1 MGKPAAVLGC
11 AHTCPQWNGKTPHSG
26 GPVAAGS
33 SDVFIAGMPAAREG
47 DMLVCNGPPDKIA
60 SGSSSV
66 TINGK
71 AAARM
76 GDGSQ
81 HGGQVASG
89 VGSVTIGG

>member
-1 MGKPAAVLGC
+1 MAKPAAVIGS
-11 AHTCPQWNGKTPHSG
+11 AHSCPQWSGKTPHVG

-33 SDVFIAGMPAAREG
+33 GNVFITGMPAAREG
-47 DMLVCNGPPDKIA
+47 DMMVCSGPPDKIA

-76 GDGSQ
+76 GDSSQ
-81 HGGQVASG
+81 HGGAITSG
-89 VGSVTIGG
+89 VGSVVIGG